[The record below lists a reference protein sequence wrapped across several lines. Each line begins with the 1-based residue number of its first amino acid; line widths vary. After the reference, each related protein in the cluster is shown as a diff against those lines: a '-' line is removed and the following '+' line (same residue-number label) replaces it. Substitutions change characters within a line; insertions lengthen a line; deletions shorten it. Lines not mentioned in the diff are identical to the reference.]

1 MKAKIYTMMK
11 KIHKNITSNKMKQWM
26 QENIVNEAEEYAG
39 IHKNINENEPDDIN
53 ENGLDENIVAYISGI
68 RVST

>member
-1 MKAKIYTMMK
+1 
-11 KIHKNITSNKMKQWM
+11 M

-39 IHKNINENEPDDIN
+39 IHKNINENELDDIN